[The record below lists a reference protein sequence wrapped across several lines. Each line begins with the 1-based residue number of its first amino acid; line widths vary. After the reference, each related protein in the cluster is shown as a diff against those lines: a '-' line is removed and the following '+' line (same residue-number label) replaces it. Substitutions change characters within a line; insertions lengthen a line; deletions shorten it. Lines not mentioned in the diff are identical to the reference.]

1 MKNNEFKH
9 ISDLWK
15 KAEKNGGS
23 HKVYSEKDINEFKMK
38 KSIDFSKALQKSILF
53 DIAFKGLLIIAVV
66 TLFSLF
72 QSNVT
77 MIIALIIVTGISG
90 LFMYYENLV
99 RKQFI
104 DLDDY
109 SRDLQTVLKEK
120 VNFYNQSFP
129 KVKWM
134 VAFTNAFFVW
144 IGSLFYYFS
153 KYGYYRIESLADV
166 IVSAIMILLAFGI
179 SYVALTF
186 QYKYYIKELK
196 ECLFNLDDEQTAVMV
211 IANQQRRKIL
221 FTIGAIL
228 AVLVG
233 LALLIFLIV
242 S

>member
-134 VAFTNAFFVW
+134 VDKL
-144 IGSLFYYFS
+144 IR
-153 KYGYYRIESLADV
+153 YG
-166 IVSAIMILLAFGI
+166 
-179 SYVALTF
+179 
-186 QYKYYIKELK
+186 
-196 ECLFNLDDEQTAVMV
+196 
-211 IANQQRRKIL
+211 
-221 FTIGAIL
+221 
-228 AVLVG
+228 
-233 LALLIFLIV
+233 
-242 S
+242 